1 MLRSLGVSIAM
12 SIVVAV
18 IAPVAGLPI
27 GRATANAATGTFLDM
42 TAESG
47 FPLGDSETYAYTRDN
62 GVFSAPLSSAFQVF
76 VDVAP
81 SSGVNFWE
89 LQFAAP
95 YNVGVLTP
103 GTYPNVGTAPFQSG
117 DQAGMRVT
125 ADSSTCDLEDSS
137 FTINEID
144 IGPYL
149 PTGYGRVI
157 AFEATFEIHC
167 VGHPETLSG
176 TVRYEDPPD
185 VTRPTI
191 EQLPDI
197 TTEAEDSN
205 GLPLFYN
212 YPQVS
217 DDIDPA
223 PQTSCS
229 PAFGEVVPIGITT
242 VTCTAS
248 DYSGNTA
255 TMSFRVT
262 VLSPMTYTFTIDPK
276 GTVNTATGVATV
288 GGTATCSRPGS
299 LFVSSGTISQPFTKR
314 ITLTGGFQSFE
325 QVACGTSP
333 VRWTQTAVPQNG
345 RFKGGAAHVDVA
357 FASACDAYRCFYF
370 DRSQDVVLSPAKE

>member
-1 MLRSLGVSIAM
+1 MSLF
-12 SIVVAV
+12 VALV
-18 IAPVAGLPI
+18 APVAALPI
-27 GRATANAATGTFLDM
+27 GLATANAATGTFLDM

-47 FPLGDSETYAYTRDN
+47 FPLGDSGTYAYTRDN
-62 GVFSAPLSSAFQVF
+62 AVFSAPLSSTFQVF

-81 SSGVNFWE
+81 SAGVNFWE

-95 YNVGVLTP
+95 YNVGLLAP

-137 FTINEID
+137 FTVNEIN

-167 VGHPETLSG
+167 VGYAAALTGS
-176 TVRYEDPPD
+176 VRYEDPPD
-185 VTRPTI
+185 VTPPTI

-197 TTEAEDSN
+197 TTEAEDSS

-229 PAFGEVVPIGITT
+229 PAYGEVVPIGITT
-242 VTCTAS
+242 VTCTAT

-255 TMSFRVT
+255 TMSFTVT
-262 VLSPMTYTFTIDPK
+262 VLSPLMYTFTIDSK
-276 GTVNTATGVATV
+276 GAVNTATGVATV
-288 GGTATCSRPGS
+288 GGTATCSRPGF

-314 ITLTGGFQSFE
+314 VTLTGYFQSFV
-325 QVACGTSP
+325 QVACGASP
-333 VRWTQTAVPQNG
+333 VRWTQTAVPPNG
-345 RFKGGAAHVDVA
+345 QFKGGQARVDVL

-370 DRSQDVVLSPAKE
+370 DKSRDVVLSPAKE